1 MTKKAITK
9 RILLYELFGFTLIVV
24 FLWLSE
30 TADLPHTFFGAPAT
44 PVNIVESAYESG
56 MVLAMAIFVLSF
68 TWRQL
73 SHVKYLE
80 GFLPVCSFCKKIRV
94 QDSWIPIDEFIQ
106 NNTAAEISHSL
117 CDDCM
122 KAQYNITQKSKDK

>member
-1 MTKKAITK
+1 MLNQPFIPPRGIIVMTKKAITK

-56 MVLAMAIFVLSF
+56 MVLAMAAAQSREIPGRFSSRL
-68 TWRQL
+68 
-73 SHVKYLE
+73 
-80 GFLPVCSFCKKIRV
+80 FL
-94 QDSWIPIDEFIQ
+94 
-106 NNTAAEISHSL
+106 L
-117 CDDCM
+117 
-122 KAQYNITQKSKDK
+122 